1 MLFLFDPLGDQGVY
15 LSIARPYNQ
24 TTVEGHRC
32 RFNDSSE

>member
-1 MLFLFDPLGDQGVY
+1 MLLSFDPLRGEAVY

>member
-1 MLFLFDPLGDQGVY
+1 MAFWLDPLGGEAVY

-24 TTVEGHRC
+24 TTVEGHRY